1 MANNFANPL
10 AAILEQMNRLATR
23 RDTIDRELEDL
34 QRQQQLAI
42 NRADQSHLISER
54 DRLLAEATNGDP
66 TTRYDAR
73 SRIAA
78 ALRETVAKL
87 RCYPDKSTRID
98 FVSANTPHIHWHPY
112 GYSGQDTI
120 TITSRL
126 AVDYGEYERYP
137 ELAPVIVRRAGRKRY
152 TDRAEKKYMNSI
164 VGLTVSYGA
173 DLKPTYLLRI
183 DERKPLDVS
192 NLDPEEIGSAISGA
206 VRQSS

>member
-1 MANNFANPL
+1 L
-10 AAILEQMNRLATR
+10 
-23 RDTIDRELEDL
+23 
-34 QRQQQLAI
+34 
-42 NRADQSHLISER
+42 
-54 DRLLAEATNGDP
+54 
-66 TTRYDAR
+66 
-73 SRIAA
+73 
-78 ALRETVAKL
+78 
-87 RCYPDKSTRID
+87 
-98 FVSANTPHIHWHPY
+98 HPY
-112 GYSGQDTI
+112 SYGGQDTI

-137 ELAPVIVRRAGRKRY
+137 ELAPVIVKRAGSKGY
-152 TDRAEKKYMNSI
+152 TDRAEKKYMNST